1 MPARCCD
8 AATAGLTVRENVLLA
23 VQLALP
29 AATPLHVLDSTVGRV
44 LRHLGLERVQN
55 RMAVDGGL
63 SRSQQQVRLACVF
76 GVTPGR
82 GAPSG
87 AGAPARFQP
96 ANRGR

>member
-29 AATPLHVLDSTVGRV
+29 AATPYHVLDSAVGRV
-44 LRHLGLERVQN
+44 LRHLGLERVQH

-63 SRSQQQVRLACVF
+63 SRSQTQVRLTCVC
-76 GVTPGR
+76 GARPGQ
-82 GAPSG
+82 GAPCSYM
-87 AGAPARFQP
+87 
-96 ANRGR
+96 